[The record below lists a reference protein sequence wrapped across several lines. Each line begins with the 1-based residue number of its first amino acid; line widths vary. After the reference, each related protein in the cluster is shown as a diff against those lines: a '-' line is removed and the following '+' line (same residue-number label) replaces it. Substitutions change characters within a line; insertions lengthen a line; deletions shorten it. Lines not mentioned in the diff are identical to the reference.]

1 MTVSTLK
8 LHPEGPAFS
17 RLVFGA
23 WRAAEWNLAPAD
35 LLGLVEA
42 GVDLGITTVDHAD
55 IYGDYTCEARF
66 GEALA
71 LKPALRERLPA
82 PRHAGAGG
90 RRAIAVSDPH
100 LEESVTARVRR
111 E

>member
-55 IYGDYTCEARF
+55 IYGD
-66 GEALA
+66 
-71 LKPALRERLPA
+71 
-82 PRHAGAGG
+82 
-90 RRAIAVSDPH
+90 
-100 LEESVTARVRR
+100 
-111 E
+111 